1 MDVLSDVLTV
11 LRTGRP
17 RSALLTWHA
26 PWAQEFA
33 AVPGAAGFHVVL
45 RGRCWLTRP
54 GAEPLALDAGDVVFR
69 PHGPAHTLS
78 DQPTTRPVTAAC
90 RPAPDGPLFAVDEVG
105 SGTGGTVTLC
115 GAYELDP
122 VLVHPL
128 LLDLPDLIHLRTGLP
143 AAGLL
148 ADELRRPRLG
158 TDALVPA
165 LLETL
170 LLYLLRAA
178 LDGHPATTGWPG
190 ALRDRPTAAALAA
203 MHRDPARPWTVA
215 ALAAEA
221 QLSRAAFARRFTAL
235 TGRPPLS
242 YLTWWRLT
250 TAARLLG
257 QDDAP
262 LAVVAKAAGY
272 TSEFAFAAA
281 FKRQHGI
288 APGRWRALGGPAR
301 TLSGPRGEQP
311 GAR

>member
-54 GAEPLALDAGDVVFR
+54 GEAPLALQAGDVVFR

-78 DQPTTRPVTAAC
+78 DDPSTRPVTAAC
-90 RPAPDGPLFAVDEVG
+90 HPAPDGPLFAVDEIG
-105 SGTGGTVTLC
+105 TPAGTGVTVTLC

-128 LLDLPDLIHLRTGLP
+128 LLDLPDLIHVRAAHLP
-143 AAGLL
+143 AADLL
-148 ADELRRPRLG
+148 AAELERPRLG

-178 LDGHPATTGWPG
+178 LDGHPGATGWPG

-221 QLSRAAFARRFTAL
+221 RMSRATFARRFTAL
-235 TGRPPLS
+235 VGQPPLT

-250 TAARLLG
+250 TAARLLRR
-257 QDDAP
+257 DDAP

-288 APGRWRALGGPAR
+288 APGRYR
-301 TLSGPRGEQP
+301 LS
-311 GAR
+311 A